1 VITELCIL
9 FFIVA
14 LAYSAA
20 GFGGGSSYLAI
31 LSLPLWAVDFQLM
44 KSTALLCNVA
54 VVVGGVYHFY
64 KSGHLPMKKAWQ
76 LSLVSVPLAFIG
88 SYLPMKQATFFLLLG
103 IALTLAA
110 LLMCYR
116 LFFEK
121 DEPVIPV
128 DKANGVAYGVI
139 GGAIGLL
146 SGMTGIGGGIY
157 LSPVLRLGKYDTA
170 KNIAGL
176 SSFFILVNSI
186 AGLAG
191 QAAKHAIVFDV
202 KFAGPLLLAV
212 IAGGQLGSR
221 VSAKVLKPRWVAG
234 ATAVL
239 ILYAGIQMLLK

>member
-1 VITELCIL
+1 MITELCIL

-54 VVVGGVYHFY
+54 VVTGGVYHFY

-121 DEPVIPV
+121 DEPVIPAS
-128 DKANGVAYGVI
+128 KSNGIAYGII

-221 VSAKVLKPRWVAG
+221 VSAKVLKPKWVAG

>member
-1 VITELCIL
+1 MIISLCI
-9 FFIVA
+9 FFFLVA
-14 LAYSAA
+14 LVYSAA

-31 LSLPLWAVDFQLM
+31 LALWQVDFQLM

-54 VVVGGVYHFY
+54 VVVSGVYHFY
-64 KSGHLPMKKAWQ
+64 KSGHLPTKKAWQ
-76 LSLVSVPLAFIG
+76 LSLISVPLAFLG
-88 SYLPMKQATFFLLLG
+88 GYWPLKQATFFLLLG

-116 LFFEK
+116 LFIEK
-121 DEPVIPV
+121 EEPVIPV
-128 DKANGVAYGVI
+128 DRGNGLVYRII

-186 AGLAG
+186 AGLCG
-191 QAAKHAIVFDV
+191 QAAKHAVIFDV
-202 KFAGPLLLAV
+202 KFVGPLLIV
-212 IAGGQLGSR
+212 VVAGGQLGAR
-221 VSAKVLKPRWVAG
+221 LSAGVLKPRWVAG
-234 ATAVL
+234 ATAAL
-239 ILYAGIQMLLK
+239 ILYAGVRMLL

>member
-1 VITELCIL
+1 MITELCLL
-9 FFIVA
+9 FFLVA

-31 LSLPLWAVDFQLM
+31 LALWSIDFQLM

-64 KSGHLPMKKAWQ
+64 KSGHLPLKKAWQ
-76 LSLVSVPLAFIG
+76 LSLVSVPLAFLG
-88 SYLPMKQATFFLLLG
+88 SYLPMKQATFFLVLG

-110 LLMCYR
+110 LVMCYR
-116 LFFEK
+116 LFFERE
-121 DEPVIPV
+121 EPIIPAN
-128 DKANGVAYGVI
+128 KGNGVAYGII

-191 QAAKHAIVFDV
+191 QAAKHAIVLDL
-202 KFAGPLLLAV
+202 KFTGPLLLAV
-212 IAGGQLGSR
+212 IAGGQIGALL
-221 VSAKVLKPRWVAG
+221 SAKVLKPRWVAG

-239 ILYAGIQMLLK
+239 ILYAGVRMLIK

>member
-1 VITELCIL
+1 M
-9 FFIVA
+9 A

-64 KSGHLPMKKAWQ
+64 KSGHLPLKKAWQ

-116 LFFEK
+116 LFYEK

-221 VSAKVLKPRWVAG
+221 VSAKVLKPRWVAS

>member
-1 VITELCIL
+1 MIAELCLL
-9 FFIVA
+9 FFLVA

-31 LSLPLWAVDFQLM
+31 LALWSVDFQLM
-44 KSTALLCNVA
+44 KSTALICNVA
-54 VVVGGVYHFY
+54 VVIGGIYHFY
-64 KSGHLPMKKAWQ
+64 RSGHLPLKKAWQ
-76 LSLVSVPLAFIG
+76 LSLISVPLAFVG

-103 IALTLAA
+103 VALTLAA
-110 LLMCYR
+110 LVMCYR
-116 LFFEK
+116 LFFERE
-121 DEPVIPV
+121 EPIIP
-128 DKANGVAYGVI
+128 ANRGNGIVYGVI

-186 AGLAG
+186 AGLCG
-191 QAAKHAIVFDV
+191 QAAKHAIVFDW
-202 KFAGPLLLAV
+202 KFTGPLLIAV
-212 IAGGQLGSR
+212 ILGGQIGARL
-221 VSAKVLKPRWVAG
+221 SAKVLKPRWVAG

-239 ILYAGIQMLLK
+239 ILYAGVRMLIK

>member
-1 VITELCIL
+1 MITELCLL
-9 FFIVA
+9 FFLVA

-31 LSLPLWAVDFQLM
+31 LALWSVDFQLM

-54 VVVGGVYHFY
+54 VVIGGVYHFY
-64 KSGHLPMKKAWQ
+64 KEGHLPLKKAWQ

-88 SYLPMKQATFFLLLG
+88 SYLPLKQATFFLILG

-110 LLMCYR
+110 LVMCYR
-116 LFFEK
+116 LFFEREEPIIPANK
-121 DEPVIPV
+121 D
-128 DKANGVAYGVI
+128 NGVAYGII

-186 AGLAG
+186 AGLCG
-191 QAAKHAIVFDV
+191 QAAKQAIVFDW
-202 KFAGPLLLAV
+202 KFTGPLLLAV
-212 IAGGQLGSR
+212 IIGGQIGARL
-221 VSAKVLKPRWVAG
+221 SAKVLKPRWVAG
-234 ATAVL
+234 ATAAL
-239 ILYAGIQMLLK
+239 ILYAGVRMLIR

>member
-1 VITELCIL
+1 MITELCLL
-9 FFIVA
+9 FFLVA

-31 LSLPLWAVDFQLM
+31 LALWSVDFQLM

-54 VVVGGVYHFY
+54 VVIGGVYHFY
-64 KSGHLPMKKAWQ
+64 KEGHLPMKKAWQ
-76 LSLVSVPLAFIG
+76 LSLISVPLAFLG
-88 SYLPMKQATFFLLLG
+88 SYLPLKQATFFLVLG

-110 LLMCYR
+110 LVMCYR

-121 DEPVIPV
+121 EEPIIPA
-128 DKANGVAYGVI
+128 DKGNGVAYGVI

-186 AGLAG
+186 AGLCG
-191 QAAKHAIVFDV
+191 QAAKQAIVFDW
-202 KFAGPLLLAV
+202 KFTGPLLLAV
-212 IAGGQLGSR
+212 IIGGQIGARL
-221 VSAKVLKPRWVAG
+221 SAKVLKPRWVAG
-234 ATAVL
+234 ATAAL
-239 ILYAGIQMLLK
+239 ILYAGVRMLIK

>member
-1 VITELCIL
+1 MITELCLL
-9 FFIVA
+9 FFLVA

-31 LSLPLWAVDFQLM
+31 LALWSVDFQLM
-44 KSTALLCNVA
+44 KSTALICNVA
-54 VVVGGVYHFY
+54 VVIGGVYHFY
-64 KSGHLPMKKAWQ
+64 RSGHLPLKKAWQ
-76 LSLVSVPLAFIG
+76 LSLVSVPLAFLG
-88 SYLPMKQATFFLLLG
+88 SYLPMKQATFFLVLG

-110 LLMCYR
+110 LVMCYR

-121 DEPVIPV
+121 EEPIIPA
-128 DKANGVAYGVI
+128 DKEKGMAYGII

-191 QAAKHAIVFDV
+191 QAAKHAIIFDW
-202 KFAGPLLLAV
+202 KFTGPLLLAV
-212 IAGGQLGSR
+212 IAGGQIGALL
-221 VSAKVLKPRWVAG
+221 SAKILKPRWVAG
-234 ATAVL
+234 ATAIL
-239 ILYAGIQMLLK
+239 ILYAGVRMLIK

>member
-1 VITELCIL
+1 MIAELCIL

-31 LSLPLWAVDFQLM
+31 LSLPLWVVDFQLM

-64 KSGHLPMKKAWQ
+64 RSGHLPMKKAWQ

-121 DEPVIPV
+121 DEPVIPAN
-128 DKANGVAYGVI
+128 KGNGVVYGVI

-221 VSAKVLKPRWVAG
+221 VSAKVLKPKWVAG

>member
-1 VITELCIL
+1 MITELCLL
-9 FFIVA
+9 FFLVA

-31 LSLPLWAVDFQLM
+31 LALWSIDFQLM

-64 KSGHLPMKKAWQ
+64 KSGHLPLKKAWQ
-76 LSLVSVPLAFIG
+76 LSLVSVPLAFLG
-88 SYLPMKQATFFLLLG
+88 SYLPMKQATFFLVLG

-110 LLMCYR
+110 LVMCYR
-116 LFFEK
+116 LFFERE
-121 DEPVIPV
+121 EPIIPAE
-128 DKANGVAYGVI
+128 KGNGVVYGII

-191 QAAKHAIVFDV
+191 QAAKHAIVFDF
-202 KFAGPLLLAV
+202 KFTGPLLLAV
-212 IAGGQLGSR
+212 IAGGQIGALL
-221 VSAKVLKPRWVAG
+221 SAKVLKPRWVAG

-239 ILYAGIQMLLK
+239 ILYAGVRMLIK

>member
-1 VITELCIL
+1 MIAELCIL

-31 LSLPLWAVDFQLM
+31 LSLPLWVVDFQLM

-64 KSGHLPMKKAWQ
+64 RSGHLPMKKAWQ

-121 DEPVIPV
+121 DEPVIPAN
-128 DKANGVAYGVI
+128 KGNGVVYGII

>member
-1 VITELCIL
+1 MIPELCIL

-14 LAYSAA
+14 LAYSSA

-31 LSLPLWAVDFQLM
+31 LSLPLWMVDFQLM

-54 VVVGGVYHFY
+54 VVSGGVYHFY
-64 KSGHLPMKKAWQ
+64 KSGHLPLKKAWQ

-103 IALTLAA
+103 LALTSAA
-110 LLMCYR
+110 ILMCYR

-121 DEPVIPV
+121 GEPIIP
-128 DKANGVAYGVI
+128 ANKEKGIAYGII
-139 GGAIGLL
+139 GGGIGLL

-157 LSPVLRLGKYDTA
+157 LSPVLRLGRYDTA

-186 AGLAG
+186 AGLCG
-191 QAAKHAIVFDV
+191 QAAKHAIVLDV
-202 KFAGPLLLAV
+202 KFAGPLVLAV
-212 IAGGQLGSR
+212 IAGGQIGARL
-221 VSAKVLKPRWVAG
+221 SAKVLNPRWVAG
-234 ATAVL
+234 ATALL
-239 ILYAGIQMLLK
+239 ILYAGVQMLLK

>member
-1 VITELCIL
+1 MIAELCIL

-31 LSLPLWAVDFQLM
+31 LSLSLWAVDFQLM

-121 DEPVIPV
+121 DEPVIPAN
-128 DKANGVAYGVI
+128 KGNGVVYGII

-221 VSAKVLKPRWVAG
+221 VSAKVLKPKWVAG

>member
-1 VITELCIL
+1 MITELCLL
-9 FFIVA
+9 FFLVA

-31 LSLPLWAVDFQLM
+31 LALWSVDFQLM

-54 VVVGGVYHFY
+54 VVIGGVYHFY
-64 KSGHLPMKKAWQ
+64 RSGHLPLKKAWQ
-76 LSLVSVPLAFIG
+76 LSLVSVPLAFLG
-88 SYLPMKQATFFLLLG
+88 SYLPMKQATFFLVLG

-110 LLMCYR
+110 LVMCYR

-121 DEPVIPV
+121 EEPIIPA
-128 DKANGVAYGVI
+128 DKDKGMAYGII
-139 GGAIGLL
+139 GGVIGLL

-176 SSFFILVNSI
+176 SSFFILVNSV

-191 QAAKHAIVFDV
+191 QAAKHAIVFDW
-202 KFAGPLLLAV
+202 KFTGPLLLAV
-212 IAGGQLGSR
+212 IAGGQIGALL
-221 VSAKVLKPRWVAG
+221 SAKILKPRWVAG
-234 ATAVL
+234 ATAIL
-239 ILYAGIQMLLK
+239 ILYAGVRMLIK